1 MANIDYINAL
11 GAGAS
16 FDTKSIVESLVQAER
31 AGAEAQI
38 QRKLATAEAKI
49 SGLGAATSILNILKA
64 GAEKLNDAKDFN
76 TLSFSNSQT
85 NAFSASVSLD
95 ASAGTNSINITSVAK
110 EQRSISGGFDS
121 KTTSI
126 NGSGATTISIS
137 VGGGATQ
144 TLTVN
149 DATLESVRDS
159 INSANLGIQAEILDT
174 GAETD
179 NFRLQLVGESG
190 ASKDFTISSNASA
203 LSFSELQAASNAS
216 LTVNGVDFTRS
227 SNTITDVIQGVT
239 LNLNS
244 VTTGTATLAVNRD
257 TSEAK
262 QNIKDFVAV
271 YNEAQLEFKKLTD
284 SETDGPLRGD
294 TIFRGL
300 LRNLNSIVLNQ
311 SSTPGSAIDSMSS
324 MGISVDK
331 TGQLLFDEQK
341 LDSALS
347 KNFEDVIKIF
357 SADTDNQTRFSS
369 DAAGIAGDIKTLIE
383 NATASDGYLTTAE
396 QSLQSRTSDYN
407 EDLEELNERMAT
419 IEERYNRQFL
429 AMQTII
435 EEMNSTK
442 ESLISSLEN
451 LPFTRKD

>member
-262 QNIKDFVAV
+262 QNIKDFVAL

>member
-159 INSANLGIQAEILDT
+159 INSAKLGIQAEILDT

-262 QNIKDFVAV
+262 QNIKDFVAL

-311 SSTPGSAIDSMSS
+311 SSTPGSAINSMSS

-407 EDLEELNERMAT
+407 EDLEDLNERMAT